1 MANTKSTRNSD
12 DAAAPLTREI
22 VYAKTLEIADEEGIE
37 NASVRKI
44 AAALGKTPMALYRHC
59 DSIDDIQQGTLAL
72 AFSEVDTAPI
82 PGELWDDTV
91 RRTTSSIRTMYFRHS
106 KANLFKVEA
115 SALSPGLRAHTER
128 VQRLHREQGIPSEI
142 LERFWRIIDAF
153 LTGFVANEAEA
164 LNALENEGGTIPE
177 DLPEWAKTVEG
188 AYSDQAFRD
197 GVEII
202 IAGIRGLASPDPC
215 NWRTPEEGCGE

>member
-1 MANTKSTRNSD
+1 M
-12 DAAAPLTREI
+12 L
-22 VYAKTLEIADEEGIE
+22 V
-37 NASVRKI
+37 
-44 AAALGKTPMALYRHC
+44 
-59 DSIDDIQQGTLAL
+59 
-72 AFSEVDTAPI
+72 
-82 PGELWDDTV
+82 
-91 RRTTSSIRTMYFRHS
+91 
-106 KANLFKVEA
+106 
-115 SALSPGLRAHTER
+115 
-128 VQRLHREQGIPSEI
+128 IPSEI

-177 DLPEWAKTVEG
+177 DLPEWAKAVEG

>member
-1 MANTKSTRNSD
+1 MANMKSARKGD
-12 DAAAPLTREI
+12 GAAVPLTREA
-22 VYAKTLEIADEEGIE
+22 VYAKALEIADEEGIE

-59 DSIDDIQQGTLAL
+59 DSIDDIQQGALAL
-72 AFSEVDTAPI
+72 AFSEVDTGPI
-82 PGELWDDTV
+82 PGERWDDTV
-91 RRTTSSIRTMYFRHS
+91 RRTTSSIRAMYFRHS

-128 VQRLHREQGIPSEI
+128 VQRLHSEQGIPSEI

-153 LTGFVANEAEA
+153 LTGFVVNEANV
-164 LNALENEGGTIPE
+164 LNALESTEGTVPE
-177 DLPEWAKTVEG
+177 DLPEWAKAVEG

-202 IAGIRGLASPDPC
+202 IAGIRGLASPDSC
-215 NWRTPEEGCGE
+215 KWRTPTEGCGE